1 MFSFPTSKPLVL
13 ALIISLSING
23 LLFGVS
29 KHLYDAKAEA
39 VGQVGFLKQTL
50 SDQII
55 ASNKADSACV
65 ISHSLVSEYQEEREA
80 LESVEREAL
89 EEVDKLANAQPR
101 VSTPQEDKGNVQKDS
116 VVPLDGRLPDELV
129 SLLKQTYY
137 SIQRQG
143 THHP

>member
-1 MFSFPTSKPLVL
+1 MFSFLTSKPLVL

-29 KHLYDAKAEA
+29 KHFYDAKAEA

-50 SDQII
+50 SDQMI

-65 ISHSLVSEYQEEREA
+65 ISHSLVSEYQEEKKG

-89 EEVDKLANAQPR
+89 EAVDKIPNEQPKAAQ
-101 VSTPQEDKGNVQKDS
+101 SGASHVQKD
-116 VVPLDGRLPDELV
+116 VVVSLDDKLPDSVV
-129 SLLKQTYY
+129 SLLKQTFD
-137 SIQRQG
+137 SVQRQSAR
-143 THHP
+143 HP